1 MAHDLIRPR
10 RTCRHT
16 PHPDMFAGMNG
27 GRCLLF
33 FPGSRPE
40 LLAKAV
46 ATGAGRVCV
55 DLEDSVAPEDK
66 ARAREAVGTL
76 LASDELPEGFVVRIN
91 HPDTPHGRHDLDA
104 VLEWASSGHHPA
116 LMIPKAESPED
127 VAEVRSVPAP
137 EGEGD
142 VIPVIETARGLAD
155 VEAIASAPGVVAL
168 LFGSLDLST
177 DLGCALEWEPLLYAR
192 SRCVVAGRIA
202 GIALIDTPFFDVDDI
217 DGLRSEAIRARRL
230 GFTAKAAIHP
240 SQVGVIDDVFAP
252 REEDIEWARRVMEAA
267 DQERGGVFLLDGVMV
282 DAPMVEAAR
291 RLLAG
296 VEASGSGRAS
306 GPSTERS

>member
-1 MAHDLIRPR
+1 M
-10 RTCRHT
+10 
-16 PHPDMFAGMNG
+16 AGMNG
-27 GRCLLF
+27 AHCLLF

-46 ATGAGRVCV
+46 ATGADRVCV

-76 LASDELPEGFVVRIN
+76 LASAETPEGFVVRIN

-104 VLEWASSGHHPA
+104 VSEWASKGRHPA

-127 VAEVRSVPAP
+127 VANVRSAAD
-137 EGEGD
+137 GEGD
-142 VIPVIETARGLAD
+142 VIPVIETARGLAG
-155 VEAIASAPGVVAL
+155 VETIAAAPGVVAV
-168 LFGSLDLST
+168 LFGALDLST

-192 SRCVVAGRIA
+192 SRCVVAGRMA
-202 GIALIDTPFFDVDDI
+202 GVALIDTPFFDIDDR

-240 SQVGVIDDVFAP
+240 SQVEVIDEIFAP
-252 REEDIEWARRVMEAA
+252 TEEDIEWARRVMEAA
-267 DQERGGVFLLDGVMV
+267 EREGGGVFLLEGVMV

-296 VEASGSGRAS
+296 VAGGGDVPR
-306 GPSTERS
+306 ERS